1 MGTHPVSPTIRE
13 TLKTL
18 DALSSHGLLR
28 RDDLGVLLEAAVK
41 NGHEDLLDKLS
52 FDAKFVSHS
61 VRLLER
67 MGPAVPEV
75 ERLQRELSA
84 SLERVGTYIRSVFSG
99 TGAAVPARFENE
111 YLALRP
117 DAAQN
122 LITLCHD
129 LRWYK
134 NLQIDLSRER
144 KNPKRERRS
153 T

>member
-1 MGTHPVSPTIRE
+1 MGTQPVSPTTRE

-28 RDDLGVLLEAAVK
+28 RDDLGILLEAAVK
-41 NGHEDLLDKLS
+41 NGHEDLLDPLC

-61 VRLLER
+61 IRMLER
-67 MGPAVPEV
+67 IGPAAPEV
-75 ERLQRELSA
+75 ERLQSELSA
-84 SLERVGTYIRSVFSG
+84 SLERVGGCIRSLFSG
-99 TGAAVPARFENE
+99 AGEPVPSRIEDE

-134 NLQIDLSRER
+134 NLQIDRSR
-144 KNPKRERRS
+144 NPNSRRS
-153 T
+153 GPPNR